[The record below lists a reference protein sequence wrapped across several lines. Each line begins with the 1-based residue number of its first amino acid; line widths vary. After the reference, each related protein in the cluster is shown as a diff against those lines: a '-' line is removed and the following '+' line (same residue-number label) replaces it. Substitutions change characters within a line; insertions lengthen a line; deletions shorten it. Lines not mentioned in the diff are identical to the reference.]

1 MFFILGD
8 GKQWFPWIHVQDLV
22 SMFKFA
28 ITNDHVTGVIN
39 GIAPEEARNRDFAN
53 AFAKALGRPSFLP
66 LPSFAVQLIFGSER
80 SEILL
85 KGQRVKSRAGLL
97 GFRYEH
103 SNLEEACVDV
113 VKTIYS
119 KN

>member
-1 MFFILGD
+1 
-8 GKQWFPWIHVQDLV
+8 
-22 SMFKFA
+22 MFKFA

-39 GIAPEEARNRDFAN
+39 GVAPEEARNKDFAD

-66 LPSFAVQLIFGSER
+66 LPSFVVKTIFGDQR

-85 KGQRVKSRAGLL
+85 KGQRVKTRAGLL

-103 SNLEEACVDV
+103 PSLAEACQDV
-113 VKTIYS
+113 VRTIKS
-119 KN
+119 PKS